1 MKRYFIYIIMV
12 LATLVVGCTP
22 YATDENPQVTEIGD
36 IEVAF
41 SVEGEEV
48 SRLDLT
54 SVSHNIKVDV
64 ALNNEGIYWNVVSS
78 KEWCQIVEE
87 EHRGSGSFTLI
98 INANDSFDARETA
111 TVTFKA
117 GEYEQDMLTVDHS
130 GNVFVIEQ
138 VYTASTKS
146 ASSFTTKIKTRDA
159 GEAWTA
165 ECDSWITV
173 TKGAVSQDAEG
184 FTVTDVTIS
193 WEENATASRYGE
205 VRLVKDGS
213 TKAEGWINIWQYGTE
228 LNYDGDGN
236 LLLAAQD
243 VAPLE
248 LRVPKQT
255 IKDIAVPSWVTY
267 TTVENSDNTVSYM
280 LQFAGNPS
288 DANHVRA
295 TELEISFLSGAASI
309 KLPTIMQEY
318 YAMEGLVSGPGLKIF
333 AQTWNAGGDVSQWYV
348 DGVPTLMGDI
358 DLTEVEEWVSI
369 GTAERPWTGV
379 FNGNGKKII
388 NLKSSQPLF
397 GVCADATLKD
407 IIFDATTIIER
418 KGTYSG
424 ECIVAP
430 LAAKI
435 NKTTVEKCTNNATIE
450 IDAIAS
456 SSTTYVSGL
465 IGIADAES
473 YVFSCTN
480 NGVINIKPSSSADD
494 DSSFIVGGIVAN
506 NHGKVDMAFAT
517 GSVTSDATAPT
528 SHVGGI
534 VGINGATGSIVNSH
548 NAGPVSH
555 KAGSSASSSYVGGI
569 TGTAIG
575 TITGNTNEGV
585 ITSGSTASNVYVG
598 GVLGHWDD
606 ADAVVADNT
615 VANASSVIAE
625 GAALNTYAGGLA
637 GYVGA
642 NVPAITLD
650 LSSYGGTLA
659 GSVTAGTATNANAK
673 MSAGGI
679 FGYTETNVTISNLI
693 WEGKVTFY
701 QKDAIKAY
709 YANFGGLVGWANAP
723 ITLSGIESNGEMLAE
738 HAKQAAIDFG
748 NAACAGGGSIG
759 GLVGRCEEGAT
770 ISNCTLNKPTAWNTM
785 NNSNQYVS
793 TGSSKHFDIHMG
805 GIAGRIV
812 EGNSSI
818 TNCHNKGRVYN
829 LHYNNQPWTTTYNT
843 NCTGGI
849 LGSFGSIASP
859 SGSITIE
866 NCTNAANINTHRGTI
881 AGIVGFAANATIKGC
896 EYKVGNIIE
905 TYLGNSVCAGIVGIA
920 VDSNISDCVS
930 TANLTGIYA
939 GSVDARMGGIVAHLM
954 GESTVTSCSYYGT
967 ITHRGLRPMGTP
979 EYFGGIVGF
988 ADSEDILVSKCR
1000 CGGQIGENV
1009 ISENNLSTYIIHY
1022 SPNGGAACEA
1032 TVTECSYWDGK

>member
-64 ALNNEGIYWNVVSS
+64 ALNNEGVYWNVVSS

-184 FTVTDVTIS
+184 FTVTEVTIS

-473 YVFSCTN
+473 YVFNCTN
-480 NGVINIKPSSSADD
+480 NGVINIKPSSSADN
-494 DSSFIVGGIVAN
+494 DSRFIVGGIVAN

-606 ADAVVADNT
+606 ANAVVADNT

-650 LSSYGGTLA
+650 LSNYGGTLA
-659 GSVTAGTATNANAK
+659 GSVTAGTATHANAK

-679 FGYTETNVTISNLI
+679 FGYTETNVTISNLV

-701 QKDAIKAY
+701 QKDAITAF
-709 YANFGGLVGWANAP
+709 YANFGGLVGWANTP
-723 ITLSGIESNGEMLAE
+723 ITLSGIESNGEMVADY
-738 HAKQAAIDFG
+738 AKQAAINFG
-748 NAACAGGGSIG
+748 NGAGGGSIG

-770 ISNCTLNKPTAWNTM
+770 ISNCTTNKQTSWIVVNDK
-785 NNSNQYVS
+785 NQLTS

-812 EGNSSI
+812 EGDSSI

-829 LHYNNQPWTTTYNT
+829 MHYNNQPWTTTYNT
-843 NCTGGI
+843 NSTGGI

-920 VDSNISDCVS
+920 VDSNISDCVA
-930 TANLTGIYA
+930 TNNMNGIYA
-939 GSVDARMGGIVAHLM
+939 GSIDARMGGIVAHLM

-967 ITHRGLRPMGTP
+967 ITYRGLRTGTAQP

-988 ADSEDILVSKCR
+988 ANSEDILVSKCR

-1009 ISENNLSTYIIHY
+1009 ISENNLLTYIINY
-1022 SPNGGAACEA
+1022 TPNGGAASEA

>member
-1 MKRYFIYIIMV
+1 MV

-64 ALNNEGIYWNVVSS
+64 ALNNEGVYWNVVSS

-184 FTVTDVTIS
+184 FTVTEVTIS

-248 LRVPKQT
+248 LRAPKQT

-473 YVFSCTN
+473 YVFNCTN
-480 NGVINIKPSSSADD
+480 NGVINIKPSSSADN
-494 DSSFIVGGIVAN
+494 DSRFIVGGIVAN

-555 KAGSSASSSYVGGI
+555 KAGASASSSYVGGI

-585 ITSGSTASNVYVG
+585 ITSSSTASNVYVG

-606 ADAVVADNT
+606 ANAVVADNT

-679 FGYTETNVTISNLI
+679 FGYTETNVTISNLV

-701 QKDAIKAY
+701 QKDAITAF
-709 YANFGGLVGWANAP
+709 YANFGGLVGWANTP
-723 ITLSGIESNGEMLAE
+723 ITLSGIESNGEMVADY
-738 HAKQAAIDFG
+738 AKAAAINFG
-748 NAACAGGGSIG
+748 NGAGGGSIG

-770 ISNCTLNKPTAWNTM
+770 ISNCTTNKQTSWIVVNDK
-785 NNSNQYVS
+785 NQLTS

-812 EGNSSI
+812 EGDSSI

-829 LHYNNQPWTTTYNT
+829 MHYNNQPWTTTYNT

-905 TYLGNSVCAGIVGIA
+905 TYLGNTVCAGIVGIA
-920 VDSNISDCVS
+920 VDSNISDCVATNS
-930 TANLTGIYA
+930 MNGIYA
-939 GSVDARMGGIVAHLM
+939 GSIDARMGGIVAHLM

-967 ITHRGLRPMGTP
+967 ITYRGLRTGTAQP

-988 ADSEDILVSKCR
+988 ANSEDILVSKCR

-1009 ISENNLSTYIIHY
+1009 ISENNLLTYIINY
-1022 SPNGGAACEA
+1022 TPNGGAASEA

>member
-1 MKRYFIYIIMV
+1 
-12 LATLVVGCTP
+12 
-22 YATDENPQVTEIGD
+22 
-36 IEVAF
+36 
-41 SVEGEEV
+41 
-48 SRLDLT
+48 
-54 SVSHNIKVDV
+54 
-64 ALNNEGIYWNVVSS
+64 
-78 KEWCQIVEE
+78 
-87 EHRGSGSFTLI
+87 
-98 INANDSFDARETA
+98 
-111 TVTFKA
+111 
-117 GEYEQDMLTVDHS
+117 
-130 GNVFVIEQ
+130 
-138 VYTASTKS
+138 
-146 ASSFTTKIKTRDA
+146 
-159 GEAWTA
+159 
-165 ECDSWITV
+165 
-173 TKGAVSQDAEG
+173 
-184 FTVTDVTIS
+184 
-193 WEENATASRYGE
+193 
-205 VRLVKDGS
+205 
-213 TKAEGWINIWQYGTE
+213 
-228 LNYDGDGN
+228 
-236 LLLAAQD
+236 
-243 VAPLE
+243 
-248 LRVPKQT
+248 
-255 IKDIAVPSWVTY
+255 
-267 TTVENSDNTVSYM
+267 
-280 LQFAGNPS
+280 
-288 DANHVRA
+288 
-295 TELEISFLSGAASI
+295 
-309 KLPTIMQEY
+309 
-318 YAMEGLVSGPGLKIF
+318 MEGLVSGPGLKIF

-379 FNGNGKKII
+379 FNGNNKKII

-473 YVFSCTN
+473 YVFNCTN
-480 NGVINIKPSSSADD
+480 NGVINIKPSSSADN
-494 DSSFIVGGIVAN
+494 DSRFIVGGIVAN

-555 KAGSSASSSYVGGI
+555 KAGASASSSYVGGI

-585 ITSGSTASNVYVG
+585 ITSSSTASNVYVG

-606 ADAVVADNT
+606 ANAVVADNT

-679 FGYTETNVTISNLI
+679 FGYTETNVTISNLV

-701 QKDAIKAY
+701 QKDAITAF
-709 YANFGGLVGWANAP
+709 YANFGGLVGWANTP
-723 ITLSGIESNGEMLAE
+723 ITLSGIESNGEMVADYT
-738 HAKQAAIDFG
+738 KSAAINFG
-748 NAACAGGGSIG
+748 NGAGGGSIG

-770 ISNCTLNKPTAWNTM
+770 ISNCTTNKQTSWIVVNDK
-785 NNSNQYVS
+785 NQLTS

-812 EGNSSI
+812 EGDSSI

-829 LHYNNQPWTTTYNT
+829 MHYNNQPWTTTYNT

-905 TYLGNSVCAGIVGIA
+905 TYLGNTVCAGIVGIA
-920 VDSNISDCVS
+920 VDSNISDCVA
-930 TANLTGIYA
+930 TNNMNGIYA
-939 GSVDARMGGIVAHLM
+939 GSIDARMGGIVAHLM

-967 ITHRGLRPMGTP
+967 ITYRGLRTGTAQP

-988 ADSEDILVSKCR
+988 ANSEDILVSKCR

-1009 ISENNLSTYIIHY
+1009 ISENNLLTYIINY
-1022 SPNGGAACEA
+1022 TPNGGAASEA